1 MAKAR
6 RQGPPTFM
14 RAVADLCAVRD
25 VLPRMRHDREVGWSE
40 AELQR
45 RIEEVTVDAYGD
57 DEQLESFAC
66 VLDELLERPL
76 PATVLGAPVEV
87 LSVQTG
93 GYRQGLRARCRR
105 AGQQW
110 EVTLVDVAF
119 GPDVDPELALTLAAY
134 RRWLGD
140 DE

>member
-1 MAKAR
+1 MIASVGEKPTAVLTALLAVPHALR
-6 RQGPPTFM
+6 R
-14 RAVADLCAVRD
+14 L
-25 VLPRMRHDREVGWSE
+25 RHDREVGWSE
-40 AELQR
+40 DELR
-45 RIEEVTVDAYGD
+45 ARIEEVIVDAYGD

-66 VLDELLERPL
+66 VLDELLERPV

-105 AGQQW
+105 GGQPW
-110 EVTLVDVAF
+110 AVTLVDVTF
-119 GPDVDPELALTLAAY
+119 GPDVESELALTLAAY

-140 DE
+140 DFG